1 MNTQSS
7 IHPSR
12 RSARPYR
19 VVQWATGNI
28 GMRSLRAVIAHPNY
42 NLVGVYVHSEAKA
55 GRDAGE
61 LCGLGTV
68 GVKATR
74 SIDEIIALKADVV
87 LYMPQGCNFDD
98 VCRLLASG
106 ANVVTT
112 RSEFLNPVSL
122 DPAVRERVED
132 ACRRGS
138 SSIHSTGIS
147 PGFITE
153 AVPLV
158 LTSIQ
163 RRLDRLRI
171 HEFADVS
178 SRNSPDLLFQIMGFG
193 QAPMPQRDE
202 ARAQYLGHAFG
213 PSLRLVAD
221 ALGLPLDSID
231 AKGEVATARHDI
243 RIAAGVIKGGTV
255 AAQRTTISGIR
266 KGKVLMSFSA
276 NWYCSTDINAD
287 WDLRPNGWHLEVEGD
302 TPLDIEVR
310 FPVPAERWAE
320 ISPNLTAHRPVNA
333 IPYVCAAAPGLH
345 TTVDLP
351 QIVADLSE
359 PATPD

>member
-1 MNTQSS
+1 MAVVQDKS
-7 IHPSR
+7 H

-28 GMRSLRAVIAHPNY
+28 GTRSLRAVIEHPSLS
-42 NLVGVYVHSEAKA
+42 LVGLYVHSAAKA

-61 LCGLGTV
+61 LCGLGAV

-74 SIDEIIALKADVV
+74 NIDEIIALKADCV

-98 VCRLLASG
+98 LYRLLASG
-106 ANVVTT
+106 TNVVTT
-112 RSEFLNPVSL
+112 RGELNNPASL
-122 DPAVRERVED
+122 DPAVRERIED
-132 ACRRGS
+132 ACRRGN
-138 SSIHSTGIS
+138 SSIHGTGSS

-153 AVPLV
+153 AIPLV

-163 RRLDRLRI
+163 RRLDCLRI

-178 SRNSPDLLFQIMGFG
+178 SRNSPEMLFQIMGFG
-193 QAPMPQRDE
+193 QPPMPQADE
-202 ARAQYLGHAFG
+202 ARAQHLGKAFG
-213 PSLRLVAD
+213 PSLQLVAD

-231 AKGEVATARHDI
+231 AKGEVATARRDI
-243 RIAAGVIKGGTV
+243 HIAAGVIKGGTV
-255 AAQRTTISGIR
+255 AAQRTTISGMR
-266 KGKVLMSFSA
+266 RGKALMCFSA

-287 WDLRPNGWHLEVEGD
+287 WGLRPTGWHVEVEGD

-310 FPVPAERWAE
+310 FPLPAERWAE

-333 IPYVCAAAPGLH
+333 IPYVCAAAPGIR

-351 QIVADLSE
+351 QIIADLSQ
-359 PATPD
+359 PATCG